1 MGENGIHLPIP
12 AGPLTAEVP
21 AVMANSTAKGN
32 PDSRIFAK
40 VDVDLFANA
49 RTLWAGNGV
58 MVRKPASAA
67 AKKKGG
73 P

>member
-32 PDSRIFAK
+32 PDSRIFVK

>member
-32 PDSRIFAK
+32 PDSRIFVK

-49 RTLWAGNGV
+49 RSPLAGNGV
-58 MVRKPASAA
+58 VTRKPAPAA
-67 AKKKGG
+67 TKK
-73 P
+73 